1 MLYQFSP
8 LIQAGIE
15 AGKNVPVVSQSGVP
29 LSIVRHAVGPQAGQF
44 AAHAIGIISSGNIG
58 LDPITAASQ
67 LIVGSA
73 QIQQGQKILGAI
85 QSLSGSVATLQ
96 ATTAVLG
103 VGVATSNVL
112 SAVNLWQTLK
122 LRQDIKAMRLEIY
135 EGFLNLHEALS
146 DQGKELLEHIDRV
159 AEDVEFASHKT
170 ILIRAYGKFN
180 KALNRLRTALLLQDQ
195 IQRNDEI
202 ANSRNMLF
210 DALADYDNSQLMEG
224 ISSVSY
230 LRRRECVWAIEQ
242 AIIMTYQ
249 MQGEFSAVV
258 DRLIDLDQTIRQ
270 DVIKCIDKVDS
281 FDELEFIF
289 PEVWRIHDH
298 DLIAINS
305 WNEHIKWHQ
314 GLSESDLQQLIALP
328 STGDVQPDELITDL
342 NQEVEEPPEYSYWEQ
357 AQRKSHFNALSG
369 SLIIL
374 MDHEVKQKHQD
385 YIVER
390 SQLEGLFAIT
400 QESLKN
406 ASALT
411 IANLAYYFLIRDDS
425 LDEED
430 QDE

>member
-1 MLYQFSP
+1 M
-8 LIQAGIE
+8 
-15 AGKNVPVVSQSGVP
+15 
-29 LSIVRHAVGPQAGQF
+29 
-44 AAHAIGIISSGNIG
+44 
-58 LDPITAASQ
+58 
-67 LIVGSA
+67 
-73 QIQQGQKILGAI
+73 
-85 QSLSGSVATLQ
+85 
-96 ATTAVLG
+96 
-103 VGVATSNVL
+103 
-112 SAVNLWQTLK
+112 
-122 LRQDIKAMRLEIY
+122 
-135 EGFLNLHEALS
+135 
-146 DQGKELLEHIDRV
+146 
-159 AEDVEFASHKT
+159 
-170 ILIRAYGKFN
+170 
-180 KALNRLRTALLLQDQ
+180 NRLRTALLLQDQ